1 MIGMIKLCLSS
12 LRERKGRTGLI
23 AISIAIGVFS
33 VLIISII
40 SDNGVTLIN
49 AELDSLG
56 ISGVSLSRPTAEITE
71 QFTNEDLNTIKKAEY
86 VSSATPIITATGYL
100 KDQEID
106 TALVCGIDEN
116 AKSVI
121 SINTVEGEKIL
132 RSDIIGREKVC
143 LIDQKTADTL
153 FNNRSPLGKTID
165 VFIGGS
171 SEKFKVTGIV
181 EASSNILQ
189 TSVGDLLPSIIYVP
203 FTTLQEQLGSN
214 RIDEIAVNF
223 SGNYDNEA
231 CIQKIKMLM
240 SDKNLYSSELQVE
253 DLNKQR
259 DSLNGILSIITTVMR
274 LIGFV
279 SLLVSGLGIM
289 TIMLV
294 SVSEKTQE
302 IGIKKSIGAT
312 KGNIVFEFLFESAFI
327 SVLGSLIGIAFSLIT
342 VAAAHLIFGMS
353 IEINLLTIIS
363 TVAAAVVCGILFGVY
378 PAIKA
383 ARLKPID
390 ALRSE

>member
-1 MIGMIKLCLSS
+1 MIAMIRLCLSGM
-12 LRERKGRTGLI
+12 RERKGRTGLI

-56 ISGVSLSRPTAEITE
+56 ISGVSLSRPSAEITE
-71 QFTNEDLNTIKKAEY
+71 QFTNEDLNRIKKAEY

-100 KDQEID
+100 KDAEID
-106 TALVCGIDEN
+106 NALVCGIDEN

-121 SINTVEGEKIL
+121 SIDTVDGEKIL
-132 RSDIIGREKVC
+132 RSDIIGREKIC
-143 LIDQKTADTL
+143 LIDKETAKTL
-153 FNNRSPLGKTID
+153 FGNRSPLGKTID
-165 VFIGGS
+165 IFIAGS
-171 SEKFKVTGIV
+171 SEKFTVSGIV

-203 FTTLQEQLGSN
+203 FTTLQEQIGSN

-223 SGNYDNEA
+223 SGDYDNEA
-231 CIQKIKMLM
+231 CIQKIKTLM
-240 SDKNLYSSELQVE
+240 NDKNLYYSKLQVE

-259 DSLNGILSIITTVMR
+259 DSLNGILSIITTIMR

-312 KGNIVFEFLFESAFI
+312 KGNIVFEFIFESAFI
-327 SVLGSLIGIAFSLIT
+327 SVLGSMIGIAISLIA
-342 VAAAHLIFGMS
+342 VAAAHLFFDMI
-353 IEINLLTIIS
+353 IEINFMTILS
-363 TVAAAVVCGILFGVY
+363 TVAIAVVCGILFGVY